1 VAPDRAHAGREG
13 YSSAGDEETIEDEP
27 MNEQQGQ
34 KRSAREKMSEGIR
47 QGIGVLSAFKDALE
61 ETIQEARERGDLSS
75 DRAKGV
81 MKDALAK
88 AQSAADDARERF
100 DFVQQKEFDR
110 LRETVEE
117 LRARL
122 AALEEQVLA
131 PGSSTAD
138 EAPDAGAP

>member
-1 VAPDRAHAGREG
+1 
-13 YSSAGDEETIEDEP
+13 

-117 LRARL
+117 LRERL